1 MLPGLAHAAAMWT
14 AWYSDSPVIR
24 TTVNFAHIAGLV
36 VGGGAAIVEDRAM
49 LAALRQDEDARRR
62 RVEAQR
68 LAHRV
73 VLSGL
78 AIAVASGCL
87 LFAADWDTYLYSKV
101 FWVKMVLVL
110 MLLINGLMMT
120 RTETSIDRDASAGE
134 SDASSHWRTLHR
146 TAVTSFTLWFATAAL
161 GVALANFA

>member
-78 AIAVASGCL
+78 AIAVVSGCL

-101 FWVKMVLVL
+101 FWMKMVLVVL
-110 MLLINGLMMT
+110 LVANGVMLT
-120 RTETSIDRDASAGE
+120 RAEHAAVQGEPRAWGRLRQSAMV
-134 SDASSHWRTLHR
+134 SLA
-146 TAVTSFTLWFATAAL
+146 LWFLTTLAGAAL
-161 GVALANFA
+161 PNVG

>member
-49 LAALRQDEDARRR
+49 LAALRQDEAARRR

-101 FWVKMVLVL
+101 FWVKMALVASL
-110 MLLINGLMMT
+110 VANGVSLT
-120 RTETSIDRDASAGE
+120 RAEHAAVRGE
-134 SDASSHWRTLHR
+134 PRAWARLR
-146 TAVTSFTLWFATAAL
+146 QAAVVSLALWFLTTLAGAAL
-161 GVALANFA
+161 PNVG

>member
-68 LAHRV
+68 LAHRMLTRAEHAAVRGEPRAWGRLRQSAV
-73 VLSGL
+73 VSL
-78 AIAVASGCL
+78 A
-87 LFAADWDTYLYSKV
+87 
-101 FWVKMVLVL
+101 
-110 MLLINGLMMT
+110 
-120 RTETSIDRDASAGE
+120 
-134 SDASSHWRTLHR
+134 
-146 TAVTSFTLWFATAAL
+146 LWFLTTLAGAAL
-161 GVALANFA
+161 PNVG

>member
-101 FWVKMVLVL
+101 FWLKMALVL
-110 MLLINGLMMT
+110 LLVANGVMLT
-120 RTETSIDRDASAGE
+120 RAERAAVRGEPSAWGRLRQ
-134 SDASSHWRTLHR
+134 S
-146 TAVTSFTLWFATAAL
+146 AVVSLALWFLTTLAGAAL
-161 GVALANFA
+161 PNVG